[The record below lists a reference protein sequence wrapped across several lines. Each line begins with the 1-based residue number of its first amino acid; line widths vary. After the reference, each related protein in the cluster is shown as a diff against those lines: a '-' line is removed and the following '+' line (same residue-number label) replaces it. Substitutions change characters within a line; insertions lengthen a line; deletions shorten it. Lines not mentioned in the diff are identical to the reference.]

1 MLKHFKA
8 RVATL
13 GMIMILPVSGWGDVN
28 FSHKPLMAGG
38 GVDPNLMF
46 MLDDSGSML
55 WGYMP
60 DGLRNQAN
68 FSRNCYSDSPYAGIR
83 PYRCRIKGNRFLA
96 SSYLNKVYYNPD
108 IPYVPPLK
116 ADGTGMDAADFTN
129 AAVDGYSSFSAR
141 VDLSDDYRAIM
152 DPYSQW
158 GRGFALSENGINS
171 EAAFYY
177 RFSGSDWCQNN
188 PYNDGCYSKVT
199 VGTAERE
206 NFANWFSY
214 YRTREMAAKA
224 GIGTVFANPDLGDEF
239 RLGWGRINKGSG
251 TVDGASGVRGVLE
264 GVRPFEE
271 VRGDFVDWL
280 YGQNAGGST
289 PLLSAL
295 EGAGEYFRKSE
306 RAWLEKPSESK
317 SVGNPARECRI
328 SATMLMTDGYYS
340 TSWGARASL
349 SEYADGSD
357 GPVYTSDGK
366 SAGYVAEAPYSDSFN
381 NWVTLGDIA
390 AYYWKNDL
398 RPDIDNFVP
407 TTDAVE
413 DDNNEGIRETLA
425 DPAFWQHMMT
435 FGIGFGVEGSVSR
448 DSAVSAALDG
458 TAINWW
464 GGSSNQNKINDLLHA
479 SVNGRGD
486 FFSAGD
492 PATFKVELEGLLDR
506 YLGRAGSASGVDF
519 NVATIEAEDALV
531 FSSKFDPN
539 GWSGELEARTVSK
552 GSSGSPADVE
562 DSVAWSA
569 RAALDNLNPDDRVVL
584 TYNSEDGEG
593 VAFRSE
599 SKFWGAL
606 DPGQRLDLAVDAD
619 ETLAKKR
626 LDYLRGKRKE
636 TFESENSGDGKLFR
650 QRQHLLGTM
659 VNSTPRFVGAPD
671 SGWPNE
677 KKIGDGLYTVY
688 HNQKIDR
695 TPIVYVGANDGMLH
709 GFKATD
715 PADGGGGEVLAYV
728 PSFVSSTE
736 EDEGL
741 HYLTEPGF
749 DHRFYVDLNLE
760 VVDVYSKGRENGS
773 TDWRTVLI
781 GGARAGAKG
790 IFALDITNPDDFSE
804 DNADELVLWEFTH
817 PDLGYITEPPQVA
830 LMRWPDKK
838 VKWTVFVPTGYNSG
852 KTGFFMLDLEGG
864 LDGAWSNSE
873 VEYHSFKAGG
883 PGLSPLTLVD
893 TDLETGELDYLVDR
907 VYAGDLD
914 GNLWVAE
921 IDVNGVVDTAHD
933 GRAYFSTGGDPI
945 TSAPAVGLGGENSG
959 TDPNLMILFG
969 TGKYLETGDHGYT
982 GDRHFYSVHEVSN
995 VSNTLTKNDL
1005 LNVGWKNLGAGER
1018 QIKDGE
1024 DDRVDYKTKN
1034 GWYVELPTSGERVVN
1049 YPIIRGEYVYVNTLI
1064 PSSDPCLGG
1073 GDGWVLGFEI
1083 IRAKGS
1089 TPVYKAF
1096 KDYDPDVAAI
1106 HVAGGTPSQLATWGS
1121 LLTFGTGGGGAG
1133 FIELDPFDDV
1143 LGRRGWREITE

>member
-1 MLKHFKA
+1 MFKQFKA

-60 DGLRNQAN
+60 DGLIGQAD
-68 FSRNCYSDSPYAGIR
+68 FSGNCYSNSSYAGLN
-83 PYRCRIKGNRFLA
+83 PYRCRISGNRFLA

-108 IPYVPPLK
+108 IQYVPPLR
-116 ADGTGMDAADFTN
+116 ADGTSMDTADFTN
-129 AAVDGYSSFSAR
+129 AAADGYSSSSAR
-141 VDLSDDYRAIM
+141 VNLSNNFRAIM
-152 DPYSQW
+152 DPYSYG
-158 GRGFALSENGINS
+158 GRGFTLTENGANA

-177 RFSGSDWCQNN
+177 NFSGSGWCTSN
-188 PYNDGCYSKVT
+188 PYNDGCYNKIV

-224 GIGTVFANPDLGDEF
+224 GIGTVFANPDLSDQF
-239 RLGWGRINKGSG
+239 RLGWGRINKGNG
-251 TVDGASGVRGVLE
+251 TVDDASGIRGVLE
-264 GVRPFEE
+264 GVRPFED
-271 VRGDFVDWL
+271 VREDFIDWL
-280 YGQNAGGST
+280 YGENAGGST

-306 RAWLEKPSESK
+306 RAWLETPSQSK
-317 SVGNPARECRI
+317 STGNPARECRI

-340 TSWGARASL
+340 TSSSARANL
-349 SEYADGSD
+349 NEHADGSD
-357 GPVYTSDGK
+357 GPVYTSDGN
-366 SAGYVAEAPYSDSFN
+366 SAGYVAEAPYSDNFN
-381 NWVTLGDIA
+381 SWVTLGDIA

-413 DDNNEGIRETLA
+413 DVNNDGTRETLA

-448 DSAVSAALDG
+448 DEAISAALNG
-458 TAINWW
+458 TPIDWW
-464 GGSSNQNKINDLLHA
+464 GGSSNEDKINDLLHA

-492 PATFKVELEGLLDR
+492 PATFQVELQDLLDR
-506 YLGRAGSASGVDF
+506 YLGMAGSASGVDF
-519 NVATIEAEDALV
+519 NVATIEADDALI

-539 GWSGELEARTVSK
+539 GWSGELEARTVTK
-552 GSSGSPADVE
+552 GSSGSPAEVE

-569 RAALDNLNPDDRVVL
+569 RAALDSLDPDERVVL
-584 TYNSEDGEG
+584 TYNSDDGEG

-599 SKFWGAL
+599 STFWGNL
-606 DPGQRLDLAVDAD
+606 DTAQKSDLAVDAD
-619 ETLAKKR
+619 DAFAKKR
-626 LDYLRGKRKE
+626 LDYLRGKRKA
-636 TFESENSGDGKLFR
+636 TFESENNGDGSLFR

-671 SGWPNE
+671 SSWPNDST
-677 KKIGDGLYTVY
+677 IGDGLYTVF
-688 HNQKIDR
+688 HNEKIDR
-695 TPIVYVGANDGMLH
+695 TPVVYVGANDGMLH

-715 PADGGGGEVLAYV
+715 YAEGGGSEVLAYV
-728 PSFVSSTE
+728 PSFISSTE
-736 EDEGL
+736 EEEGL
-741 HYLTEPGF
+741 HYLTEPGY

-760 VVDVYSKGRENGS
+760 VVDVYSKGRENGPA
-773 TDWRTVLI
+773 DWRTVLI

-790 IFALDITNPDDFSE
+790 IFALDITNPDEFSE

-838 VKWTVFVPTGYNSG
+838 VRWTVFVPTGYNSG

-864 LDGAWSNSE
+864 LDGKWSNSE
-873 VEYHSFKAGG
+873 VEYHSFESGG
-883 PGLSPLTLVD
+883 TGLSPLTLVD
-893 TDLETGELDYLVDR
+893 TDLETGEPDYLVDR

-921 IDVNGVVDTAHD
+921 IDVDGVVDTAHD
-933 GRAYFSTGGDPI
+933 GRAYFNTGGEPI

-969 TGKYLETGDHGYT
+969 TGKYLESGDHGYT
-982 GDRHFYSVHEVSN
+982 GDRHFYSVHEVTDVN
-995 VSNTLTKNDL
+995 YTLTKNDL
-1005 LNVGWKNLGAGER
+1005 LNVGWKNLGSGDR
-1018 QIKDGE
+1018 QINDGE
-1024 DDRVDYKTKN
+1024 DDRVDYQVDR

-1064 PSSDPCLGG
+1064 PGSDPCLGG

-1096 KDYDPDVAAI
+1096 ANYESDVAGI
-1106 HVAGGTPSQLATWGS
+1106 HVDGGTPSQLATWGS
-1121 LLTFGTGGGGAG
+1121 LLTFGTSGGGAG

-1143 LGRRGWREITE
+1143 LGRKGWREITE